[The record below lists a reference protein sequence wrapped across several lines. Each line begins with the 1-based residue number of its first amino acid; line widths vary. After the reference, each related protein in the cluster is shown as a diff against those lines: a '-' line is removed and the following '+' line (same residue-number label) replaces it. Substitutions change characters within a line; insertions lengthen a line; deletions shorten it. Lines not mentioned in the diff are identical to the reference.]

1 MNTYYLFLLAAISY
15 TITLSAQTIDATL
28 IEINSVDDSNPRY
41 LTAHNNKL
49 YFTASPRHWVRELWS
64 FDIMTNKAYSIKNIN
79 PEDAFALDNNRLLFV
94 DDILFFLAD
103 DGVHNQELWR
113 SDGTENG
120 TYMVKDIHSS
130 SSSSID
136 NMISYKGKLIF
147 SANDNI
153 NGKELWISDG
163 QESGTHILKDIH
175 PGAGNSNISDIFEFN
190 EKLYFTAENGTSGR
204 EIWMSDGT
212 SAGTEM
218 LLDLNP
224 NGNGVHKGNK
234 FIIFKNHFYFLNYE
248 NQYESNLWRSDGTPS
263 GTTLVKEVNS
273 SWGLIYGTASSDFF
287 VFAAKTQGFGNELW
301 VSDGTPS
308 GTKLLKDILPGSS
321 NGIDQGS
328 QFALVNEK
336 VLFTAR
342 DNVHGTEI
350 WTTDGTS
357 AGTQLVKDIFPGI
370 ESSEIVKMTS
380 MNDFVIFAAKEDY
393 NAYHSLWK
401 SDGTEVGTI
410 KVKNIDLNKDYG
422 YNTMEFIPINN
433 KIYFQGADK
442 TINGIEIWE
451 TDGTTENT
459 KFTVDI
465 NHSGSSSPNAKL
477 RYLTPLNDKFI
488 MMCSNGFNGLEPFIT
503 DGTFG
508 GTQMIKDL
516 FPGYNSSLGS
526 MGAFDDDKFYFKKV
540 GDYVFFGANDGSRGF
555 ELFRTDGTE
564 QGTNL
569 LKDIALGSAS
579 SLTSDLL
586 FMEYNDI
593 FYFKADDKIH
603 GGEIWRTDG
612 TEAGTY
618 MLKDIYPGPNHGI
631 QTSNNKHGIN
641 HYAVVNGFLYFNAK
655 DGTENAI
662 WRTDGT
668 ENGTVKAISIPSAG
682 NNDSGPIILNGL
694 DDKLYFLTNPDNHYE
709 PLTLNVSDGTQSN
722 ITTLGTWLAEGYFEN
737 NIIHNNELYFF
748 VRDGWD
754 LALMKTDGTING
766 TKMVKSGIAREI
778 KIRHT
783 GSCEDYIYFSVGPA
797 VFGAKELWRSDGT
810 PEGTHIIDSGYIS
823 GYTCIGKKLA
833 YINYSD
839 LFITD
844 GYSKEKIN
852 FNILNGEP
860 LKDIAQIDGFVD
872 KKLYF
877 TAETRAS
884 GYEFYAA
891 DADEILKTNNP
902 EVQNSSIENIKIYP
916 NPTNGHFT
924 ILSKN
929 GLNIDAIE
937 IFDFSGKK
945 IFTQIPNKKL
955 VNLDITQFS
964 KGLYI
969 IKLKTNKSVVTQKIL
984 LK

>member
-1 MNTYYLFLLAAISY
+1 MNTYYLFLLVAISY

-28 IEINSVDDSNPRY
+28 IEINSADDSNPRY

-49 YFTASPRHWVRELWS
+49 YFTASPKHWVRELWS
-64 FDIMTNKAYSIKNIN
+64 YDIITKKAKSIKNIN
-79 PEDAFALDNNRLLFV
+79 PEDPFALDNNRLVFV
-94 DDILFFLAD
+94 DDILFFLAS
-103 DGVHNQELWR
+103 DGQHGQELWR
-113 SDGTENG
+113 SDGTEIG
-120 TYMVKDIHSS
+120 TYMVKDINSVTG
-130 SSSSID
+130 SSID
-136 NMISYKGKLIF
+136 NMINYEGKLVF

-163 QESGTHILKDIH
+163 EESGTYMLKDIN
-175 PGAGNSNISDIFEFN
+175 PGAGSSNISDIFEFN
-190 EKLYFTAENGTSGR
+190 EKIYFTAENGTQGR

-212 SAGTEM
+212 PAGTEM

-234 FIIFKNHFYFLNYE
+234 FIIFKNHFYFFNYK
-248 NQYESNLWRSDGTPS
+248 NYYESNLWRSDGTIS
-263 GTTLVKEVNS
+263 GTTLVTEINFS
-273 SWGLIYGTASSDFF
+273 PGIIYGIASSDFF
-287 VFAAKTQGFGNELW
+287 VFAAKTQEFGNELW
-301 VSDGTPS
+301 VSDGTSS
-308 GTKLLKDILPGSS
+308 GTKLLKDIFPGYI
-321 NGIDQGS
+321 NGIDLQS
-328 QFALVNEK
+328 RFALLNEK

-342 DNVHGTEI
+342 DDVHGTEI

-357 AGTQLVKDIFPGI
+357 TGTQLVKDIFPGI

-380 MNDFVIFAAKEDY
+380 TNEFVIFSAKEDY

-401 SDGTEVGTI
+401 SDGTEAGTL

-422 YNTMEFIPINN
+422 YTIEFIPINN

-459 KFTVDI
+459 KLTVDI
-465 NHSGSSSPNAKL
+465 NHSGSSSPNGTL

-488 MMCSNGFNGLEPFIT
+488 MMCTNGFNGVEPFIT

-508 GTQMIKDL
+508 STQMIKDI
-516 FPGYNSSLGS
+516 FPGYNSSLPTS
-526 MGAFDDDKFYFKKV
+526 DNKKFYFKKV
-540 GDYVFFGANDGSRGF
+540 GDYVYFAANDGSNGI

-564 QGTNL
+564 EGTIL
-569 LKDIALGSAS
+569 VKDIALGSAS

-586 FMEYNDI
+586 YMEYNDI

-631 QTSNNKHGIN
+631 QTSNNHEYGIN
-641 HYAVVNGFLYFNAK
+641 HNAVVNGFLYFNAD

-662 WRTDGT
+662 WKTDGT
-668 ENGTVKAISIPSAG
+668 ENGTVKAISIPSSG
-682 NNDSGPIILNGL
+682 NHDRGPIILNGA
-694 DDKLYFLTNPDNHYE
+694 DGKLYFLTNPDNHFE

-722 ITTLGTWLAEGYFEN
+722 ITTLGTWLASGYFEN

-748 VRDGWD
+748 VPDGHD

-766 TKMVKSGIAREI
+766 TKMVKSGITREI
-778 KIRHT
+778 KIRHM
-783 GSCEDYIYFSVGPA
+783 GSCEDYIYFSVGPS
-797 VFGAKELWRSDGT
+797 FFSAKELWRSDGT

-833 YINYSD
+833 YTNSFEA
-839 LFITD
+839 FITD
-844 GYSKEKIN
+844 GYNKEKIN
-852 FNILNGEP
+852 LNILNGEP
-860 LKDIAQIDGFVD
+860 VGNVSSIDGFFD

-884 GYEFYAA
+884 GYEFYGA

-929 GLNIDAIE
+929 SLNIDAID

-945 IFTQIPNKKL
+945 IFSQIPNKNL

-969 IKLKTNKSVVTQKIL
+969 IKIKTHKSVVTQKIL